1 MESTVELCVVLRPK
15 LYLGG
20 IVRGGLT
27 AMDSWIMSS
36 SDYLQKLAQG
46 LEIVLH
52 DSDPVVEAGM
62 HPEPVLLPNP

>member
-1 MESTVELCVVLRPK
+1 
-15 LYLGG
+15 
-20 IVRGGLT
+20 
-27 AMDSWIMSS
+27 MDSWIMSS